1 MNIWE
6 EEKISFSGHDSFPCR
21 NVWLKKGYD
30 FIKNGNNFNSE
41 DAVVELGVG
50 KNMVS
55 AIRYWMRAFDLTDS
69 DNNLTDL
76 AEFIFA
82 NDGKD
87 PYLEDIAT
95 LWLLHFHLV
104 SKAYASVYNIIFNE
118 FRRERTE
125 FDFVQFLNYLKRK
138 QDLGKVSFSEN
149 SVKTDFSVF
158 TRMYASDDEPTSDIE
173 ELLVNLLSDLQ
184 LVNKKNKRF
193 SIQNDERKSLPDEI
207 ILYAILKQNEG
218 SSISVSV
225 LENQLNNVC
234 SIFALNRSGLQS
246 KIEDI
251 IASNNGTI
259 TYNDEAGIR
268 VMQFKNNR
276 PEPFEILN
284 RYYAH

>member
-6 EEKISFSGHDSFPCR
+6 EERISFSGHDSFPCR

-30 FIKNGNNFNSE
+30 FIKNGSNFNSE

-55 AIRYWMRAFDLTDS
+55 AIRYWMRAFDLTDNG
-69 DNNLTDL
+69 DNLTDL
-76 AEFIFA
+76 ADLIFA
-82 NDGKD
+82 DDGKD

-95 LWLLHFHLV
+95 LWILHFHLV
-104 SKAYASVYNIIFNE
+104 SKSYASIYNIIFNE
-118 FRRERTE
+118 FRRERIE
-125 FDFVQFLNYLKRK
+125 FDFAQFLNYLKRK
-138 QDLGKVSFSEN
+138 QDLGKVTFNEN

-158 TRMYASDDEPTSDIE
+158 TRMYANDEESTTDIE
-173 ELLVNLLSDLQ
+173 DLLINLLCDLQ
-184 LVNKKNKRF
+184 IVNQKKTRF

-207 ILYAILKQNEG
+207 VLYAILKQNEG
-218 SSISVSV
+218 SSISVSI

-251 IASNNGTI
+251 VASNNGAI

-268 VMQFKNNR
+268 EIQFKESR
-276 PEPFEILN
+276 PEPFEILK
-284 RYYAH
+284 RYYAN

>member
-6 EEKISFSGHDSFPCR
+6 EERISFSGHDSFPCR

-30 FIKNGNNFNSE
+30 FIKDGHDFNNE

-55 AIRYWMRAFDLTDS
+55 AIRYWMRAFDLTDNQ
-69 DNNLTDL
+69 DNLTDL

-82 NDGKD
+82 SGGRD

-104 SKAYASVYNIIFNE
+104 SKAYASIYNIIFNE
-118 FRRERTE
+118 FRREKIE
-125 FDFVQFLNYLKRK
+125 FDIIQFLNYLKRK
-138 QDLGKVSFSEN
+138 QDLGKVSFNEN
-149 SVKTDFSVF
+149 SVKTDFGVF
-158 TRMYASDDEPTSDIE
+158 TRMYESDDEPTSDIE

-184 LVNKKNKRF
+184 LVNKKGKKF
-193 SIQNDERKSLPDEI
+193 SIQNDERRSLPDDI
-207 ILYAILKQNEG
+207 ILYAILRQNSG
-218 SSISVSV
+218 SSISVST

-251 IASNNGTI
+251 VSSNNGAI

-268 VMQFKNNR
+268 EIQFKEKR

-284 RYYAH
+284 RYYAN